1 MSEITITAPLR
12 SRFGVSLPIL
22 FALLVYAN
30 VTPLPLH
37 TLEDPDTY
45 WHIVLGRW
53 IIDHAAVPRHDL
65 FSFTMQ
71 GAPFVPFEW
80 LAEVAIAAIHDH
92 LGWAGLAAAT
102 ALSAAATL
110 GLLLRPKPRGSAA
123 RIPV

>member
-1 MSEITITAPLR
+1 MSEITMTAPLR

-30 VTPLPLH
+30 VIGLPLH

-53 IIDHAAVPRHDL
+53 IIDHVAVPRHDL

-80 LAEVAIAAIHDH
+80 LAEVAIGAIHDH
-92 LGWAGLAAAT
+92 LGWAGLAAAP
-102 ALSAAATL
+102 AFSAAAGPGVL
-110 GLLLRPKPRGSAA
+110 A
-123 RIPV
+123 RRFLWG

>member
-22 FALLVYAN
+22 FAMLVYAN
-30 VTPLPLH
+30 RTGLPLH
-37 TLEDPDTY
+37 PLEASDTY
-45 WHIVLGRW
+45 GHSVPGRW

-80 LAEVAIAAIHDH
+80 LAEFAIAAIYDH
-92 LGWAGLAAAT
+92 LGWGRLAAPPA
-102 ALSAAATL
+102 
-110 GLLLRPKPRGSAA
+110 
-123 RIPV
+123 